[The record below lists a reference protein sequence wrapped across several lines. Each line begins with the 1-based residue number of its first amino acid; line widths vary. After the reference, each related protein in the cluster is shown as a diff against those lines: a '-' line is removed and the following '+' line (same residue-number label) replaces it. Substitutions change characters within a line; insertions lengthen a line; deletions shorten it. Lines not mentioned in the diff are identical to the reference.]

1 MPYAFIA
8 LKVNLAPS
16 AECRQGQ
23 IWDQTSLGMP
33 LGSLAIYAQMC
44 IFLARTDRDIDHDFT
59 RHRHVTD
66 MWSDV
71 IENGLMGTETAI
83 KHVIMRT
90 NLVKPLAIYA
100 QICIFLVCTDRGID
114 HDFTRHRH
122 AIDTWPD
129 VIGNDLIWTE
139 TASKHVLMRTNLV
152 KPLAIY
158 AQICIFLVRT
168 DQDIDHDFTRHRHV
182 TDTWSY
188 VIGNGLIGTETAIKH
203 VLMRTNLVKVWLF
216 MHKYAYLSFVLIG
229 TLTTTS
235 HVIDMSLTRGRASLE
250 LA

>member
-1 MPYAFIA
+1 MWGERI
-8 LKVNLAPS
+8 NLAPS

-122 AIDTWPD
+122 
-129 VIGNDLIWTE
+129 
-139 TASKHVLMRTNLV
+139 
-152 KPLAIY
+152 
-158 AQICIFLVRT
+158 
-168 DQDIDHDFTRHRHV
+168 V
-182 TDTWSY
+182 TDTWPY
-188 VIGNGLIGTETAIKH
+188 VIGNVLIGTETAIKH

-235 HVIDMSLTRGRASLE
+235 HVIDMSPTRGRASLE